1 MKNNHFLMILVHPSN
16 LAHSP
21 SQPVG
26 AADTFVTNFSNIK
39 HLSSKIT
46 ILRRKE
52 NLGRVRGESGQGE
65 GRKGKGAGEK
75 RSAA

>member
-1 MKNNHFLMILVHPSN
+1 MILVHPSN